1 MGKTLYRVGFDQVRM
16 TAELTIRQA
25 AVSDFSRIVELGSRS
40 LQDGP
45 YAGIIQDKP
54 EQARKFA
61 AHILENGCILLGEED
76 GKVVGLIGF
85 MLADHHFSG
94 QKYAAELMWY
104 VEEEHRKGGIA
115 VKLLWEAE
123 KIAKEKGALD
133 FCVTAPNDD
142 VAALYERFGYHK
154 LEVTFRKAL

>member
-1 MGKTLYRVGFDQVRM
+1 MISSV
-16 TAELTIRQA
+16 IREA
-25 AVSDFSRIVELGSRS
+25 TKEDLPRIVELGSRS

-45 YAGIIQDKP
+45 YAGIIQDHP

-61 AHILENGCILLGEED
+61 AYVLENGCVLLGEED

-85 MLADHHFSG
+85 ILADHHFSG
-94 QKYAAELMWY
+94 QKYATELMWY
-104 VEEEHRKGGIA
+104 VEMEHRKGGIA

-133 FCVTAPNDD
+133 FCVTAPNDE
-142 VAALYERFGYHK
+142 VAALYARFGFQK